1 VPALQLA
8 VSSDHVTRIIQAT
21 IHAGTTVTDNSIHV
35 EGTAGEVA
43 NGQGAFVQQSD
54 VWIGI
59 GQEATNLSA
68 LLGGLRAAVE
78 QLAGHL
84 PPEQLDAMQGL
95 VDDLEEE
102 AATPQP
108 MWQRMT
114 RALKGVSAIA
124 GAAGQVDAAVIDAA
138 QTIHRA
144 LGS

>member
-1 VPALQLA
+1 M
-8 VSSDHVTRIIQAT
+8 TKIIQAT
-21 IHAGTTVTDNSIHV
+21 IYAGTIVTDNSIHM
-35 EGTAGEVA
+35 EGTVGEVA
-43 NGQGAFVQQSD
+43 NDQGDFVQQSH

-84 PPEQLDAMQGL
+84 PPEQLDAMQGM

-102 AATPQP
+102 AAAPQL

-114 RALKGVSAIA
+114 RALKGISAIA
-124 GAAGQVDAAVIDAA
+124 GAAGPAGAAVIDTA